1 MKKMS
6 TRHKNSIT
14 KTFSSADKDSDSNNF
29 LTSSEEERLSNGMES
44 TQIIEQ

>member
-29 LTSSEEERLSNGMES
+29 LTTLSEESVSNGMES